1 MRAGPAEAG
10 LTSEPLC
17 LGCERHNQKTLPA
30 PTRPWTSGPGQPHDG
45 PPPALGPL
53 GSQVSGVL
61 TTLVNRQRD
70 LEEAGFSSH
79 PGVLPGPDGLRGRAG
94 RTHGLAL
101 MPRRG
106 AETCS
111 PGWEGSQ
118 CRADNP
124 TGTAATLWR

>member
-10 LTSEPLC
+10 LTIEPLC

-79 PGVLPGPDGLRGRAG
+79 PGVLPGPDARPPASAPWARRAEGQGRQD
-94 RTHGLAL
+94 TW
-101 MPRRG
+101 
-106 AETCS
+106 S
-111 PGWEGSQ
+111 
-118 CRADNP
+118 RAD
-124 TGTAATLWR
+124 ATERSRDLLPWMGGQSVQG